1 MRLRLAYRRYS
12 LPFRQPV
19 RTAHG
24 AWAQRE
30 GVIVRL
36 TDEAG
41 GTGYG
46 EAAPIPWFGT
56 ETLDEIEAALAD
68 LGEWVTEEQL
78 AGVPARLGCLRFA
91 LAGARAT
98 LAGGRESGGAE
109 YLPVAALLPAG
120 RAALT
125 AAGPKIELGFRT
137 FKWKVGVGDLADE
150 LALLDDVIAALPTG
164 SKLRLDANGA
174 WTARQAAQW
183 LERAADRP
191 IEFIEQ
197 PCFAE
202 ASQGAALHRRME
214 DTLRGLSE
222 DYTTPLALDESLVG
236 ANDVERWLAA
246 GWRGIQSDRTE
257 RIYPPPE
264 LMTYVEPAVPG
275 TTYYA
280 DNPYP
285 TVAPP
290 HFLLSRTIG
299 VLSGVRTDRSYLAS
313 DLKPVLTAL
322 ADLAAAD
329 DGFDWRLRP
338 VQLTAGDLSTFRL
351 RLDLGYPRLGRVAP
365 PDLRWSTDP
374 ADSRSRWGFVSGG
387 TLTEDG
393 SAVDNRKTALGGGTG
408 SDQIRQ
414 TVDASQVARDEFAGG
429 YPIYEGGVS
438 SSTSDDRTKKAVQ
451 AKARGALLAGFASEV
466 TVSGL
471 KVRGDLAPTL
481 AQYDLADDGTFR
493 VGESTAGAPTTIIGQ
508 ITGRTVEPAERGRVE
523 SVTLDVQGTQVPS

>member
-56 ETLDEIEAALAD
+56 ETLDEIETALAG
-68 LGEWVTEEQL
+68 LGEWMTEEPL
-78 AGVPARLGCLRFA
+78 AAVPARLGCLRFA
-91 LAGARAT
+91 LAGARAE
-98 LAGGRESGGAE
+98 LGKGRGAKGEEAE

-125 AAGPKIELGFRT
+125 AVGPKIELGFRT

-214 DTLRGLSE
+214 DTLRGLAE
-222 DYTTPLALDESLVG
+222 DYPTPLALDESLVG

-246 GWRGIQSDRTE
+246 GWRGIFVIKPSLLGD
-257 RIYPPPE
+257 
-264 LMTYVEPAVPG
+264 PA
-275 TTYYA
+275 
-280 DNPYP
+280 
-285 TVAPP
+285 
-290 HFLLSRTIG
+290 
-299 VLSGVRTDRSYLAS
+299 
-313 DLKPVLTAL
+313 PVLAR
-322 ADLAAAD
+322 LAAAK
-329 DGFDWRLRP
+329 
-338 VQLTAGDLSTFRL
+338 
-351 RLDLGYPRLGRVAP
+351 
-365 PDLRWSTDP
+365 
-374 ADSRSRWGFVSGG
+374 ADVVFS
-387 TLTEDG
+387 
-393 SAVDNRKTALGGGTG
+393 SALETALG
-408 SDQIRQ
+408 
-414 TVDASQVARDEFAGG
+414 ARAALQAAFSWTAEKPRALRF
-429 YPIYEGGVS
+429 GVWPLFENN
-438 SSTSDDRTKKAVQ
+438 TFD
-451 AKARGALLAGFASEV
+451 GPFC
-466 TVSGL
+466 
-471 KVRGDLAPTL
+471 APF
-481 AQYDLADDGTFR
+481 FR
-493 VGESTAGAPTTIIGQ
+493 VE
-508 ITGRTVEPAERGRVE
+508 
-523 SVTLDVQGTQVPS
+523 DVDRLNPEAVWNALT